1 MSVVI
6 VGGNERMVCQYMDI
20 CKNHGCKAKV
30 YVKENG
36 SLKKKLGT
44 PDYLLLFTSTVSHK
58 MMLSASK
65 EAKRNNVKHLNR
77 IFRDKGVELLILKRE
92 ENAMLIYVCRR
103 TQLAKDLERP
113 GAKELLERYGYTD
126 TSVDGA
132 IERLRMR
139 LASGDGFPHEIGLFL
154 GYPVEDVLGFIE
166 NAGQNCKCCGCWKVY
181 CNECE
186 AVRTFA
192 RYKKCRDIYKRLWQ
206 DGRSV
211 LQLTVAA

>member
-1 MSVVI
+1 MLEKYLI
-6 VGGNERMVCQYMDI
+6 EHC
-20 CKNHGCKAKV
+20 APTLA
-30 YVKENG
+30 
-36 SLKKKLGT
+36 SLKT
-44 PDYLLLFTSTVSHK
+44 ASLFSYH
-58 MMLSASK
+58 AAQDP
-65 EAKRNNVKHLNR
+65 EDDVKHLNR

-154 GYPVEDVLGFIE
+154 GYPPEDVAGFIR
-166 NAGQNCKCCGCWKVY
+166 NGARGAKCVGTWKVY
-181 CNECE
+181 GDENLAKAMFEKF
-186 AVRTFA
+186 R
-192 RYKKCRDIYKRLWQ
+192 KCTDIYCRMWQAGVSLDRLVV
-206 DGRSV
+206 S
-211 LQLTVAA
+211 A

>member
-1 MSVVI
+1 MLEKYLI
-6 VGGNERMVCQYMDI
+6 EHC
-20 CKNHGCKAKV
+20 APTLA
-30 YVKENG
+30 
-36 SLKKKLGT
+36 SLKT
-44 PDYLLLFTSTVSHK
+44 ASLFSYH
-58 MMLSASK
+58 AAQDP
-65 EAKRNNVKHLNR
+65 EDDVKHLNR

-166 NAGQNCKCCGCWKVY
+166 NAGQTASAADVGRCTATNARQCAHLRGIRSAGTSTSVCGRKAEVFCS
-181 CNECE
+181 
-186 AVRTFA
+186 
-192 RYKKCRDIYKRLWQ
+192 LP
-206 DGRSV
+206 
-211 LQLTVAA
+211 

>member
-1 MSVVI
+1 MLEKYLI
-6 VGGNERMVCQYMDI
+6 EHC
-20 CKNHGCKAKV
+20 APTLA
-30 YVKENG
+30 
-36 SLKKKLGT
+36 SLKT
-44 PDYLLLFTSTVSHK
+44 ASLFSYH
-58 MMLSASK
+58 AAQDP
-65 EAKRNNVKHLNR
+65 EDDVKHLNR

-154 GYPVEDVLGFIE
+154 GYPVDVGRCTAT
-166 NAGQNCKCCGCWKVY
+166 NARQCAHLRGIRSAGTSTSVCGRKAEVFCS
-181 CNECE
+181 
-186 AVRTFA
+186 
-192 RYKKCRDIYKRLWQ
+192 LP
-206 DGRSV
+206 
-211 LQLTVAA
+211 

>member
-1 MSVVI
+1 MLEKYLI
-6 VGGNERMVCQYMDI
+6 EHC
-20 CKNHGCKAKV
+20 APTLA
-30 YVKENG
+30 
-36 SLKKKLGT
+36 SLKT
-44 PDYLLLFTSTVSHK
+44 ASLFSYH
-58 MMLSASK
+58 AAQDP
-65 EAKRNNVKHLNR
+65 EDDVKHLNR
-77 IFRDKGVELLILKRE
+77 IFRDKGVELLILKRK

-139 LASGDGFPHEIGLFL
+139 LASADGFPHEIGLFL

-206 DGRSV
+206 EGRSV

>member
-1 MSVVI
+1 MYWQIAVRLCVESVLSMLEKYLI
-6 VGGNERMVCQYMDI
+6 EHC
-20 CKNHGCKAKV
+20 APTLA
-30 YVKENG
+30 
-36 SLKKKLGT
+36 SLKT
-44 PDYLLLFTSTVSHK
+44 ASLFSYH
-58 MMLSASK
+58 AAQDP
-65 EAKRNNVKHLNR
+65 EDDVKHLNR

-154 GYPVEDVLGFIE
+154 GYPVEDVFGFIE

-206 DGRSV
+206 EGRSV

>member
-1 MSVVI
+1 MLEKYLI
-6 VGGNERMVCQYMDI
+6 EHC
-20 CKNHGCKAKV
+20 APTLA
-30 YVKENG
+30 
-36 SLKKKLGT
+36 SLKT
-44 PDYLLLFTSTVSHK
+44 ASLFSYH
-58 MMLSASK
+58 AAQDP
-65 EAKRNNVKHLNR
+65 EDDVKHLNR

-166 NAGQNCKCCGCWKVY
+166 KPGKTASAADVGRCTATKH
-181 CNECE
+181 
-186 AVRTFA
+186 RTTKQTQRALRLA
-192 RYKKCRDIYKRLWQ
+192 RSSQ
-206 DGRSV
+206 VNNS
-211 LQLTVAA
+211 

>member
-65 EAKRNNVKHLNR
+65 EAKRNNIPIAYVPSSSASALHSVLADCCAAVR
-77 IFRDKGVELLILKRE
+77 GECAFIVRRRWRRLKRRV
-92 ENAMLIYVCRR
+92 YFPTTRRR
-103 TQLAKDLERP
+103 TR
-113 GAKELLERYGYTD
+113 
-126 TSVDGA
+126 
-132 IERLRMR
+132 
-139 LASGDGFPHEIGLFL
+139 
-154 GYPVEDVLGFIE
+154 
-166 NAGQNCKCCGCWKVY
+166 
-181 CNECE
+181 
-186 AVRTFA
+186 RTM
-192 RYKKCRDIYKRLWQ
+192 
-206 DGRSV
+206 
-211 LQLTVAA
+211 